1 MRRTSWIRCATCLSM
16 LYLKSIFSTSF
27 SDVQSAGLRLSKK
40 NSARGGQ
47 APKLL
52 VNIVVLIL
60 LNGTQPLVRRAAA
73 GNLLLSST
81 ILFTGNTFS
90 RLCEM
95 ASVINMAFPCESEYL
110 KWQNQH
116 IIPVINQQW
125 QHEKAAVVS
134 DLQEQQSVML
144 LVGGRCDSPG

>member
-1 MRRTSWIRCATCLSM
+1 M

-60 LNGTQPLVRRAAA
+60 LNSTQPLLRRAAA
-73 GNLLLSST
+73 GNLLLSSA

-90 RLCEM
+90 RLYKM

-144 LVGGRCDSPG
+144 LGGGQCDSPG